1 MILKCEVLALLG
13 LLNCEVA
20 SISRVAL
27 ILLSAYGCFT
37 DALQINQFKSIE
49 TDLQMTFTESLRTVI
64 VFFLFVRKLIGG
76 STWAQRVMVYAGDSG
91 SFASICVHLCPFVSI
106 CVCLCPFMSFYVC
119 LCPFMPVYVHLCLF
133 KSICVCLCPFM
144 SFYVCLCPLMPV
156 YVHLCSSILC
166 PFLFNQ

>member
-1 MILKCEVLALLG
+1 MRFV
-13 LLNCEVA
+13 
-20 SISRVAL
+20 STSRVAL

-106 CVCLCPFMSFYVC
+106 RVHLCPFV
-119 LCPFMPVYVHLCLF
+119 
-133 KSICVCLCPFM
+133 SICVCLCPFASLCVHLCLFM
-144 SFYVCLCPLMPV
+144 SIYVILCLFMSIYACLCPSV
-156 YVHLCSSILC
+156 SV
-166 PFLFNQ
+166 